1 MRKSKKIVISAF
13 FTLILVFS
21 TCLYAASAQ
30 GTTTSGVP
38 SNYKVSVMLNLPDVT
53 DFSSFDKQLT
63 TLKNNGVKVIEVDM
77 WWNHFEPNSRGQFD
91 WNYYQNVFTHI
102 KNAGLLIE
110 PIFSFHQC
118 GGNVGDNCNFPVPSW
133 VWNLGTQDQMQ
144 YKSEDGYY
152 DNEAVAPWFTEAN
165 SLYDEAFKSFAS
177 NMTAFQGSFY
187 KIFIGMGPAG
197 ELRYPSYNANDGWS
211 YPGRGKLQAYSGAAE
226 TSFQNAMKTKYGTI
240 SAINSAWGTNLSSFS
255 QVMPPSNGD
264 NFFSSGGY
272 QLTYG
277 NDFLSWYQ
285 SVLTDHLK
293 SVMSYAHTDLDSY
306 GVSLGAKVPGIHW
319 QYNNPTAPHEAEDT
333 AGLYNYSTL
342 VSAFKSANTDFA
354 FTDLEMSDSGVY
366 PDYSMP
372 QALVEKVA
380 SLCNQDGVPH
390 SGENALAISNDQ
402 SKYNNAAQMTFNY
415 GFDGFALLRLNN
427 VVNSDGSPTSE
438 LSPFTQ
444 TLALTPQ
451 RVTITISGA
460 NTSYGQNVYIV
471 GDREEFG
478 GWNTNYAVPATY
490 IGNGVWQATFNLGAN
505 HSYQFKA
512 FKEDGSG
519 NITWE
524 NGSNHTW
531 SVPYSSGGTASY
543 SLNWQN

>member
-1 MRKSKKIVISAF
+1 
-13 FTLILVFS
+13 
-21 TCLYAASAQ
+21 
-30 GTTTSGVP
+30 
-38 SNYKVSVMLNLPDVT
+38 MLNLPDIT
-53 DFSSFDKQLT
+53 DLSAFDSQLT
-63 TLKNNGVKVIEVDM
+63 TLKNYGVKAIEVDM
-77 WWNHFEPNSRGQFD
+77 WWNHFEPNARNQFD
-91 WNYYQNVFTHI
+91 WSYYQTVFTHI

-118 GGNVGDNCNFPVPSW
+118 GGNVGDNCNFLVPSW
-133 VWNLGTQDQMQ
+133 VWALGTKDQMQ

-152 DNEAVAPWFTEAN
+152 DNEAVAPWFTQAN
-165 SLYDEAFKSFAS
+165 TLYDEAFKSFAS

-211 YPGRGKLQAYSGAAE
+211 YPGRGQLQAYSTAAE
-226 TSFQNAMKTKYGTI
+226 TSFQNAMQSKYGTI
-240 SAINSAWGTNLSSFS
+240 SALNTAWGTSLSSFS

-272 QLTYG
+272 HMTYG
-277 NDFLSWYQ
+277 DDFLTWYQ
-285 SVLTDHLK
+285 SVLTNHLT
-293 SVMSYAHTDLDSY
+293 SVMSEAHSDLDSY
-306 GVSLGAKVPGIHW
+306 GVPLGAKVPGIHW
-319 QYNNPTAPHEAEDT
+319 QYNNPSVPHEAEDT
-333 AGLYNYSTL
+333 AGLYHYSTL
-342 VSAFKSANTDFA
+342 VSTFKSANEELA

-372 QALVEKVA
+372 QTLVEQVA
-380 SLCNQDGVPH
+380 NLCNQDGVPH

-415 GFDGFALLRLNN
+415 GFNGFALLRLSN
-427 VVNSDGSPTSE
+427 VVNSDGTPTSE

-451 RVTITISGA
+451 QVTITVNGA

-505 HSYQFKA
+505 HTYQFKA
-512 FKEDGSG
+512 IKEDGAG

-524 NGSNHTW
+524 GGSNHSW
-531 SVPYSSGGTASY
+531 SVTYISGGTASY
-543 SLNWQN
+543 TLNWQN